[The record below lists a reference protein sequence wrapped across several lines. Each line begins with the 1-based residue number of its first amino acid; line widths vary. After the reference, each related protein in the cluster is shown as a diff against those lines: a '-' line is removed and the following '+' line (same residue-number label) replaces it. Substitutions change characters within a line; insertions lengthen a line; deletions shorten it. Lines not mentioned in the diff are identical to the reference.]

1 MSVKPRFAGIG
12 DCFTFSFDVSWIR
25 AVAVQRC
32 GGTVISLKSLVQ
44 SKALIQHK
52 TAKKCGCLIA
62 MGAKRACQGNRA
74 RRQTI
79 PIVFDATHK
88 RVG

>member
-1 MSVKPRFAGIG
+1 MSVKPRFASVG
-12 DCFTFSFDVSWIR
+12 DCFTFSFDVAWIG

-44 SKALIQHK
+44 SKAPIQHK
-52 TAKKCGCLIA
+52 AAKKCGCLVS

-74 RRQTI
+74 RRQAI
-79 PIVFDATHK
+79 PVVFDTTHK
-88 RVG
+88 REG